1 MDQAWINFIDSRTG
15 ILTPDEWDTLKRQA
29 DYRLAYRL
37 WTRTEAVNL

>member
-15 ILTPDEWDTLKRQA
+15 ILTLDEWDTLKRQEE
-29 DYRLAYRL
+29 YRLAYRL